1 MEAGGKKN
9 LSREEIALIN
19 QLMDSLVESLNKLEE
34 YYNKRDYD
42 NFNNLRNLMFS
53 ISKKISNSLK

>member
-1 MEAGGKKN
+1 MEAGGKKI

-19 QLMDSLVESLNKLEE
+19 QLMNSLIESSNKLEE
-34 YYNKRDYD
+34 YHNKKDYD
-42 NFNNLRNLMFS
+42 NFNNLKNFMFS